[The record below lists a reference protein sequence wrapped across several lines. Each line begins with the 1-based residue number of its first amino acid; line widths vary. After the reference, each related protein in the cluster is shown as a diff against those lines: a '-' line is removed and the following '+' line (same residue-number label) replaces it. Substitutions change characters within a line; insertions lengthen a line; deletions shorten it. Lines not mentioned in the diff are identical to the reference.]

1 MRNATRVTAS
11 TFGALAAMAGLEHGV
26 GEVLQGNIAPPG
38 SVFESWAGSELFRI
52 LSGEPALTI
61 IPNLLVSGIL
71 TILLSLIFLAW
82 ALLFVERKHGGLVL
96 IGLSL
101 VLLLVGG
108 GFGPPLLG
116 IIVGLT
122 ATRIYAP
129 LRWWRARLGGGS
141 RRLLASLWRW
151 SLGGALIAWLYLFP
165 GSILLGA
172 FTGVSEDGLAIS
184 VAIAILAAFTL
195 LLLTIITGFAHDI
208 QQQEGVRWGPAISS

>member
-1 MRNATRVTAS
+1 MRNATRITVS
-11 TFGALAAMAGLEHGV
+11 TFGLLAAVAGLEHGI
-26 GEVLQGNIAPPG
+26 GEVLQGNVAPPG
-38 SVFESWAGSELFRI
+38 LVFESWAGSELFRI

-71 TILLSLIFLAW
+71 TILFSLIFLAW

-116 IIVGLT
+116 IIIGLT
-122 ATRIYAP
+122 AARIHAP
-129 LRWWRARLGGGS
+129 LRWWRARLGARS
-141 RRLLASLWRW
+141 RRFLASLWPW
-151 SLGGALIAWLYLFP
+151 SFAGALIAWLYLFP

-172 FTGVSEDGLAIS
+172 FGRVSDEGLAIS

-195 LLLTIITGFAHDI
+195 LLLTIVSGFAYDI
-208 QQQEGVRWGPAISS
+208 QQQDGVRWTPAMSS

>member
-1 MRNATRVTAS
+1 V
-11 TFGALAAMAGLEHGV
+11 LAGVAGLEHGV
-26 GEVLQGNIAPPG
+26 GEVLQGNVAPPG
-38 SVFESWAGSELFRI
+38 LIFESWAGSELFRI

-71 TILLSLIFLAW
+71 TILLSLIFLTW

-96 IGLSL
+96 IGLSF
-101 VLLLVGG
+101 VLLFVGG

-122 ATRIYAP
+122 ATRIHAP
-129 LRWWRARLGGGS
+129 LRWWRARLGTRS
-141 RRLLASLWRW
+141 RGFLAWLWLW
-151 SLGGALIAWLYLFP
+151 SFGGALVAWLYLFP

-172 FTGVSEDGLAIS
+172 FAGVSDEGLAIS

-195 LLLTIITGFAHDI
+195 LLLTIVSGFAYDI
-208 QQQEGVRWGPAISS
+208 QQQDGVHWRPAISS